1 MRNGTPKRGLL
12 ARQARPV
19 FSLAMP
25 PVWFHLLVA
34 LSLWTSALAEGTTTP
49 VISEFLT
56 SNSGGLRDEDGDSPD
71 WIEIHNPGATPVDLG
86 GWFLTDATN
95 RLTRWCFPHL
105 SLPADGRFLVFASAK
120 NRTNAAA
127 PLHSSFDLAAGGGY
141 LALVRP
147 DGVTVASEHRYGP
160 QRPNVS
166 FGTGRSLAAS
176 PLLATGASARFLI
189 PTAASKPT
197 GWNEGGEF
205 DDSGWASGNTGLGFD
220 QSNVSS
226 GLLAYWD
233 FNDAADP
240 ASARDRSGR
249 GHHGRLSGVGFSVDA
264 GGRTG
269 TTGDRSLNCAG
280 TGTMAV
286 PDAAKGMF
294 DTAVA
299 HDAVTLSLWVYG
311 GATQPAQDSVFW
323 GGSQPDGGGTRSL
336 NAHLPWSDSVIY
348 WDTGC
353 CDPGLHRIS
362 VGVPAAA
369 RWKGRWNHYAFL
381 KQGDSKRI
389 FWNGTMLAEGKNT
402 ENLNAIRSFFLG
414 SGAGGTSTY
423 HGRIDDVAIWDEALN
438 AAQIQALASGASPLE
453 IRRYGPLIATDLGT
467 AMRGVN
473 ASALVRIPF
482 TVTDP
487 SAIDLLLLRVQ
498 YDDGFVAWLN
508 GTEVA
513 RRNAPGGA
521 GSAVPFDATST
532 AVRPEG
538 AALTAEDI
546 EIRGSGSLLRTGT
559 NVLAIQALNRSRDDA
574 TLLLRPELFGG
585 KSLGLRWFAEPTPGE
600 PNGPG
605 VAGFVGDT
613 RFEPDRG
620 LYFQPFEVR
629 IWTETPGATLVYTTN
644 GSVPSLTNGK
654 RAAGSNAL
662 VRVTSTT
669 VLRAAAFLD
678 DHAPSDVDTQT
689 YLFPA
694 SVAAQKRPSS
704 IGATWPGGAPADFS
718 VDARVVSGAIPG
730 YGFTNALASLPTL
743 SLALPEA
750 DIFGPTGLYAN
761 PGGRD
766 DAWEREVSL
775 EWIHP
780 DGRRGFHRRAGLRIH
795 GNVSRDKGF
804 TPKHSFGVVFRSDYG
819 SSRLNVPLFP
829 DTPARGFNRL
839 VLRAGSTDTWPVAE
853 WDTLVD
859 GVKRWYRKDA
869 SYIRDQWV
877 RDSQLALGHA
887 SSHGT
892 FAHLYLNGIYWGLY
906 NVCERPDA
914 EFAALH
920 LGGDASEYDVLADF
934 AEVRAGDATAWRQLM
949 TTAGAGLTGQ
959 ANYQRLMGNNADGT
973 RNPAYPVLLDVNNL
987 VDYMILSIFIGSD
1000 DWPNHNWW
1008 AARRRG
1014 DSSSGFRFFVWDQ
1027 EISINSLIKQR
1038 SSWGPIYAE
1047 ADVADTPTYV
1057 YARARA
1063 NPEFRMLFAD
1073 RIQKHLFN
1081 GGALSLP
1088 RNLARWSA
1096 RIAEIDRAVVAE
1108 SARWGDYQRSSQ
1120 PFVREREWLTNDLWM
1135 RNTFFPSN
1143 HVVALKRFRSANLY
1157 PTMDAP
1163 LANPPGGAVTAG
1175 ARVTLV
1181 NPNAT
1186 GTLYFTTDGS
1196 DPRLVGGGISTK
1208 AQAYTDPVTINRRT
1222 SLRLRVRNGTTW
1234 SALVEAEFFLAQD
1247 YAALKPTE
1255 LFYHPPDSLDRDG
1268 DDFEFVEL
1276 QNTGADRL
1284 DLTGLRFTDG
1294 VEFGFADG
1302 AVLEP
1307 GGFAVLTRDP
1317 NFFAGRFPGVP
1328 VTGTYTG
1335 RLDNGG
1341 ETLTLGHTLGFR
1353 VFTMAYGDSSP
1364 WPAAA
1369 DGLGPSLQRA
1379 SLTLASD
1386 DPTAW
1391 VAAEPTPGAAFDTQ
1405 ASDTDGDGVPDTWE
1419 RDHGTDPL
1427 RPDATAD
1434 PDGDGFNNAAEFL
1447 AGTDPRDA
1455 ASALRLEW
1463 VGTNAVPAPGE
1474 LRLKFLASA
1483 GRTYAIQK
1491 RSDLTQGP
1499 WTTLLRLES
1508 NDNPRPITVTDPA
1521 SGASGLYRVI
1531 TPAP

>member
-1 MRNGTPKRGLL
+1 M
-12 ARQARPV
+12 V
-19 FSLAMP
+19 SLDMP
-25 PVWFHLLVA
+25 PVWFRLLVA
-34 LSLWTSALAEGTTTP
+34 LSLWTSALAQGVPAP
-49 VISEFLT
+49 VISEFLA
-56 SNSGGLRDEDGDSPD
+56 SNSGGLRDEEGDSPD
-71 WIEIHNPGATPVDLG
+71 WMEIHNPGATSVNLG

-95 RLTRWCFPHL
+95 RLNQWRFPER
-105 SLPADGRFLVFASAK
+105 SLPPDGRLLVFASGK

-127 PLHSSFDLAAGGGY
+127 PLHANFALSASGGY

-189 PTAASKPT
+189 PTAESKPT
-197 GWNEGGEF
+197 GWNEGDEF
-205 DDSGWASGNTGLGFD
+205 DDSAWASGKTGLGFD
-220 QSNVSS
+220 QSDASA
-226 GLLAYWD
+226 GLVAYWD

-240 ASARDRSGR
+240 ASARDRSGH
-249 GHHGRLSGVGFSVDA
+249 GHVGRLSGVGFSTDA

-269 TTGDRSLNCAG
+269 TTGDRSLNCTGA
-280 TGTMAV
+280 GTMAV

-294 DTAVA
+294 DTAIA

-311 GATQPAQDSVFW
+311 GTGQPAQDSVFW
-323 GGSQPDGGGTRSL
+323 AGSQTDGGGNRSL
-336 NAHLPWSDSVIY
+336 NVHLPWSDSVIY

-362 VGVPAAA
+362 VGVPDTT

-389 FWNGTMLAEGKNT
+389 FWNGSLIAEGKNT
-402 ENLNAIRSFFLG
+402 ENLGAIRSFFLG
-414 SGAGGTSTY
+414 SGAGGKSTY

-438 AAQIQALASGASPLE
+438 TAQIQALASGASPLE
-453 IRRYGPLIATDLGT
+453 IRQLGPLIATDLGA

-508 GTEVA
+508 GKEVA
-513 RRNAPGGA
+513 RRNAPGGT
-521 GSAVPFDATST
+521 GSAIPFDATAT
-532 AVRPEG
+532 AARPDG
-538 AALTAEDI
+538 AALIAEDI
-546 EIRGSGSLLRTGT
+546 EIRGSGSLLRAGR
-559 NVLAIQALNRSRDDA
+559 NVLAIQALNRTRDDA

-585 KSLGLRWFAEPTPGE
+585 RSLGLRWFAEPTPGE

-620 LYFQPFEVR
+620 LYFQPLEVR

-644 GSVPSLTNGK
+644 GSVPSLTNGT
-654 RAAGSNAL
+654 RAAGSNAV
-662 VRVTSTT
+662 VRMTATT
-669 VLRAAAFLD
+669 VLRAAAFLE
-678 DHAPSDVDTQT
+678 DHASSDVDTQT

-704 IGATWPGGAPADFS
+704 IGATWPGGAPADFG

-743 SLALPEA
+743 SLVLPEA
-750 DIFGPTGLYAN
+750 DIFGPAGLYAN
-761 PGGRD
+761 PGGRE
-766 DAWEREVSL
+766 DAWERETSV

-795 GNVSRDKGF
+795 GNVTRDKGF

-819 SSRLNVPLFP
+819 STRLDFPLFP

-869 SYIRDQWV
+869 SYVRDQWV

-914 EFAALH
+914 EFAAMH
-920 LGGDASEYDVLADF
+920 LGGDADEYDVLADF

-949 TTAGAGLTGQ
+949 TAAGAGLSGN

-1008 AARRRG
+1008 SARRRG
-1014 DSSSGFRFFVWDQ
+1014 DASGGFRFFVWDQ

-1088 RNLARWSA
+1088 RNLARWST

-1120 PFVREREWLTNDLWM
+1120 PFLREREWLTNDLWM

-1157 PTMDAP
+1157 PAMNAP
-1163 LANPPGGAVTAG
+1163 SANPPGGAVAAG

-1196 DPRLVGGGISTK
+1196 DPRLVGGGLSAK
-1208 AQAYTDPVTINRRT
+1208 AQAYTEPVTVDRRT

-1234 SALVEAEFFLAQD
+1234 SALVEAEFFVAQD
-1247 YAALKPTE
+1247 YAALQPTE
-1255 LFYHPPDSLDRDG
+1255 LFFHPPDSPDRDG

-1276 QNTGADRL
+1276 QNTGSDRL
-1284 DLTGLRFTDG
+1284 ELSGLRFTDG

-1302 AVLEP
+1302 AVIEP
-1307 GGFAVLTRDP
+1307 GGFAVLVRDP
-1317 NFFAGRFPGVP
+1317 EAFAERFPGAA
-1328 VTGTYTG
+1328 VTGTYAG
-1335 RLDNGG
+1335 RLNNAG
-1341 ETLTLGHTLGFR
+1341 EALTLEHALGFR
-1353 VFTMAYGDSSP
+1353 VFTMTYGDSAP
-1364 WPAAA
+1364 WPPAA
-1369 DGLGPSLQRA
+1369 DGLGASLQRA
-1379 SLTLASD
+1379 SLKLAAG
-1386 DPTAW
+1386 DPAAW
-1391 VAAEPTPGAAFDTQ
+1391 VAAVPTPGAPFD
-1405 ASDTDGDGVPDTWE
+1405 ALRADTDGDGLPDTWE

-1427 RPDATAD
+1427 RPDASAD
-1434 PDGDGFNNAAEFL
+1434 PDGDGFTNAAEFL
-1447 AGTDPRDA
+1447 AGTNPRDA

-1463 VGTNAVPAPGE
+1463 VGMNAVPAPGE
-1474 LRLKFLASA
+1474 LRLGFKASA
-1483 GRTYAIQK
+1483 GRTYAVQW
-1491 RSDLTQGP
+1491 RRDLAEGP
-1499 WTTLLRLES
+1499 WTTLLRVES
-1508 NDNPRPITVTDPA
+1508 AANPRPISVTDPT

>member
-1 MRNGTPKRGLL
+1 M
-12 ARQARPV
+12 V
-19 FSLAMP
+19 SLAMP
-25 PVWFHLLVA
+25 PVWFRLLVA
-34 LSLWTSALAEGTTTP
+34 LSLWTSALAQGVPAP
-49 VISEFLT
+49 VISEFLA
-56 SNSGGLRDEDGDSPD
+56 SNSGGLRDEEGDSPD
-71 WIEIHNPGATPVDLG
+71 WIEIHNPGATPVNLG

-95 RLTRWCFPHL
+95 QLNRWRFPERSL
-105 SLPADGRFLVFASAK
+105 SPDGRLLVFASGK
-120 NRTNAAA
+120 DRTNAAA
-127 PLHSSFDLAAGGGY
+127 QLHANFALSAKGGY

-189 PTAASKPT
+189 PTAESKPT
-197 GWNEGGEF
+197 GWNEGDEF
-205 DDSGWASGNTGLGFD
+205 DDSAWASGNTGLGFD
-220 QSNVSS
+220 QSNASA
-226 GLLAYWD
+226 GLVAYWD

-240 ASARDRSGR
+240 ASVRDRSGR

-269 TTGDRSLNCAG
+269 TTGDRSLNCTG

-294 DTAVA
+294 DTAIA

-311 GATQPAQDSVFW
+311 GTGQPAQDSVFW
-323 GGSQPDGGGTRSL
+323 AGSQTDGGGNRSL
-336 NAHLPWSDSVIY
+336 NVHLPWSDSVIY

-362 VGVPAAA
+362 VGVPDAT

-389 FWNGTMLAEGKNT
+389 FWNGTLLAEGKNT

-414 SGAGGTSTY
+414 SGAGGSGAY

-438 AAQIQALASGASPLE
+438 AAQIQALASGTSPLE
-453 IRRYGPLIATDLGT
+453 IRRFGALISTDLG
-467 AMRGVN
+467 AEMRGVN

-513 RRNAPGGA
+513 RRNAPA
-521 GSAVPFDATST
+521 GPGSPVPFDAAAT
-532 AVRPEG
+532 AVRPDG
-538 AALTAEDI
+538 TALTAEDI
-546 EIRGSGSLLRTGT
+546 EIRGSGSLLRAGR
-559 NVLAIQALNRSRDDA
+559 NVLAIQALNRSRDDS

-585 KSLGLRWFAEPTPGE
+585 RSLGLRWFAAPTPGE

-644 GSVPSLTNGK
+644 GSVPSLTNGM
-654 RAAGSNAL
+654 RAAGSNT
-662 VRVTSTT
+662 VMRVTGTT
-669 VLRAAAFLD
+669 LLRAAAFLE
-678 DHAPSDVDTQT
+678 DHASSAVETQT

-694 SVAAQKRPSS
+694 SVAAQKRPTSV
-704 IGATWPGGAPADFS
+704 GTTWPGGAPADFG

-743 SLALPEA
+743 SLVLPEA

-761 PGGRD
+761 PGGRE
-766 DAWEREVSL
+766 DAWEREASL

-780 DGRRGFHRRAGLRIH
+780 DGRQGFHRRAGLRIH
-795 GNVSRDKGF
+795 GNVTRDKGF

-819 SSRLNVPLFP
+819 SSRLDVPLFP

-920 LGGDASEYDVLADF
+920 LGGDADEYDVLADF

-949 TTAGAGLTGQ
+949 TAAGAGLTGQ

-1014 DSSSGFRFFVWDQ
+1014 DASGGFRFFVWDQ

-1120 PFVREREWLTNDLWM
+1120 PFLREREWLANDLWM

-1163 LANPPGGAVTAG
+1163 LASPPSGAVTAG
-1175 ARVTLV
+1175 TRVTLV

-1196 DPRLVGGGISTK
+1196 DPRLVGGGLSAK
-1208 AQAYTDPVTINRRT
+1208 AQAYTEPVTLDRRT
-1222 SLRLRVRNGTTW
+1222 HLRLRVRNGTTW
-1234 SALVEAEFFLAQD
+1234 SALVEAEFFVAQD
-1247 YAALKPTE
+1247 YAALQPTE
-1255 LFYHPPDSLDRDG
+1255 LFYHPPDSPDRDG

-1276 QNTGADRL
+1276 QNTGSDRL
-1284 DLTGLRFTDG
+1284 RLGGLRFSKGIDY
-1294 VEFGFADG
+1294 GFPDDAVVDPG
-1302 AVLEP
+1302 AHVVLVRDP
-1307 GGFAVLTRDP
+1307 MAFAV
-1317 NFFAGRFPGVP
+1317 RFPGVP
-1328 VTGTYTG
+1328 VAGVYTG

-1341 ETLTLGHTLGFR
+1341 EALALDHTAGFP
-1353 VFTMAYGDSSP
+1353 VFAMSYDDSPP
-1364 WPAAA
+1364 WPSAA
-1369 DGLGPSLQRA
+1369 DGLGASLQRLAPTGPPA
-1379 SLTLASD
+1379 SPSS
-1386 DPTAW
+1386 W
-1391 VAAEPTPGAAFDTQ
+1391 VAAPPTPGSPLIGTDT
-1405 ASDTDGDGVPDTWE
+1405 DTDGDGMPDTWE
-1419 RDHGTDPL
+1419 RLNGTNPA
-1427 RPDATAD
+1427 RADADAD
-1434 PDGDGFNNAAEFL
+1434 LDADGFSNGAEYL
-1447 AGTDPRDA
+1447 AGTNPQDA
-1455 ASALRLEW
+1455 SSALRLKWIGLDAATEP
-1463 VGTNAVPAPGE
+1463 GTV
-1474 LRLKFLASA
+1474 RLTFQTMA
-1483 GRTYAIQK
+1483 GRTYAVQV
-1491 RSDLTQGP
+1491 RTNLVAGP
-1499 WTTLLRLES
+1499 WVTIQRVGPAAEPGRATLA
-1508 NDNPRPITVTDPA
+1508 DPA
-1521 SGASGLYRVI
+1521 SGATRSYRLV
-1531 TPAP
+1531 TPAPE

>member
-1 MRNGTPKRGLL
+1 M
-12 ARQARPV
+12 V
-19 FSLAMP
+19 SLAMP
-25 PVWFHLLVA
+25 PVWFRLLVA
-34 LSLWTSALAEGTTTP
+34 LSLWTSALGEGIATP
-49 VISEFLT
+49 VISECLT

-71 WIEIHNPGATPVDLG
+71 WVEIHNPGAAPVNLA
-86 GWFLTDATN
+86 GWFLTDSAL
-95 RLTRWCFPHL
+95 RLTRWRFPERN
-105 SLPADGRFLVFASAK
+105 LPANGRLLVFASGK
-120 NRTNAAA
+120 DRTNAAA
-127 PLHSSFDLAAGGGY
+127 PLHANFALSASGGY
-141 LALVRP
+141 VALVRP
-147 DGVTVASEHRYGP
+147 DGVTVASEHHYEA

-166 FGTGRSLAAS
+166 FGTGRSLATS
-176 PLLATGASARFLI
+176 PLVATGASARILV
-189 PTAASKPT
+189 PKAAAMAP

-205 DDSGWASGNTGLGFD
+205 DDSTWASGNTGLGFD
-220 QSNVSS
+220 QSEASS
-226 GLLAYWD
+226 GLLAFWD

-240 ASARDRSGR
+240 ASVRDRSGR
-249 GHHGRLSGVGFSVDA
+249 GRDGRLSGVGFSADA

-269 TTGDRSLNCAG
+269 LAGDRSLNCAG
-280 TGTMAV
+280 KGTMSV

-294 DTAVA
+294 DTAIA

-311 GATQPAQDSVFW
+311 GTAQPAQDSVFW
-323 GGSQPDGGGTRSL
+323 AGSQTDGGGTRSL
-336 NAHLPWSDSVIY
+336 NVHLPWSDSVVY

-362 VGVPAAA
+362 VGVPDST

-389 FWNGTMLAEGKNT
+389 FWNGTLLAEGKNT

-414 SGAGGTSTY
+414 SGAAGTSTY

-438 AAQIQALASGASPLE
+438 AAQIAALASGTSPLE
-453 IRRYGPLIATDLGT
+453 IRRYGPLIATDLGG

-482 TVTDP
+482 TVADP
-487 SAIDLLLLRVQ
+487 SAIDLLLLRMQ

-508 GTEVA
+508 GIEVA

-521 GSAVPFDATST
+521 ESPVPFDAQAT
-532 AVRPEG
+532 AARPEG
-538 AALTAEDI
+538 AALVAEDI
-546 EIRGSGSLLRTGT
+546 EIRASGSLIRTGR
-559 NVLAIQALNRSRDDA
+559 NVLAIQALNRTRDDA
-574 TLLLRPELFGG
+574 TLLLRPELLGG
-585 KSLGLRWFAEPTPGE
+585 RSLGLRSFQEPTPGT

-613 RFEPDRG
+613 RFEPGRG
-620 LYFQPFEVR
+620 IYHQPVEVR

-644 GSVPSLTNGK
+644 GSVPSLTNGT
-654 RAAGSNAL
+654 RATGSNAL

-694 SVAAQKRPSS
+694 SVASQKRPASM
-704 IGATWPGGAPADFS
+704 GTTWPGGAPADFG
-718 VDARVVSGAIPG
+718 VDARVVSGTVPG
-730 YGFTNALASLPTL
+730 YGFTHALTSLPTL
-743 SLALPEA
+743 SLVLPEA

-766 DAWEREVSL
+766 DAWEREASL
-775 EWIHP
+775 EWIDP
-780 DGRRGFHRRAGLRIH
+780 KGRRGFHRRAGLRIH
-795 GNVSRDKGF
+795 GNISRDKGF
-804 TPKHSFGVVFRSDYG
+804 TPKHSFGVVFRGDYG
-819 SSRLNVPLFP
+819 STRLDFPLFP
-829 DTPARGFNRL
+829 DTPARGFDRL
-839 VLRAGSTDTWPVAE
+839 VLRAGSTDTWPVVE

-877 RDSQLALGHA
+877 RDSQIALGHA

-914 EFAALH
+914 DFAALH

-949 TTAGAGLTGQ
+949 AAAGAGLSGN
-959 ANYQRLMGNNADGT
+959 ANYQRLLGNNPDGT

-1014 DSSSGFRFFVWDQ
+1014 DQSAGFRFFVWDQ

-1047 ADVADTPTYV
+1047 ADVADTPTFV

-1063 NPEFRMLFAD
+1063 NAEFRMLFAD
-1073 RIQKHLFN
+1073 RIQRHLFN
-1081 GGALSLP
+1081 GGALSLA
-1088 RNLARWSA
+1088 RNLERWA
-1096 RIAEIDRAVVAE
+1096 TRTAEIDQAVVAE

-1120 PFVREREWLTNDLWM
+1120 PFLREREWLTNDLWM

-1143 HVVALKRFRSANLY
+1143 HVVALKRFRAANLY
-1157 PTMDAP
+1157 PAIDAP
-1163 LANPPGGAVTAG
+1163 SAAPAGGAVAAG

-1196 DPRLVGGGISTK
+1196 DPRLVGGGLSPK
-1208 AQAYTDPVTINRRT
+1208 ARAYTDPLTIDGRT

-1234 SALVEAEFFLAQD
+1234 SARVEAEFFVAQD
-1247 YAALKPTE
+1247 YAALQPTE
-1255 LFYHPPDSLDRDG
+1255 IHYHPPDSPGLDG
-1268 DDFEFVEL
+1268 DGLEFIEL
-1276 QNTGADRL
+1276 QNTGPDRL
-1284 DLTGLRFTDG
+1284 DLSGLRFTEGID
-1294 VEFGFADG
+1294 FAFPDPAFLAPG
-1302 AVLEP
+1302 GLAVL
-1307 GGFAVLTRDP
+1307 VRDP
-1317 NFFAGRFPGVP
+1317 EAFAGRFPGVP
-1328 VTGTYTG
+1328 VAGIYAG

-1341 ETLTLGHTLGFR
+1341 ESLTLEHALGFR
-1353 VFTMAYGDSSP
+1353 VFTVVYEDSAP
-1364 WPAAA
+1364 WPPAA
-1369 DGLGPSLQRA
+1369 DGLGGSLQRA
-1379 SLTLASD
+1379 SLSLPPG
-1386 DPTAW
+1386 DPAAW
-1391 VAAEPTPGAAFDTQ
+1391 VAAPPTPGAVLDPMQ
-1405 ASDTDGDGVPDTWE
+1405 ADSDGDGLPDIWE
-1419 RDHGTDPL
+1419 RDHGTDPS
-1427 RPDATAD
+1427 RADAAAD
-1434 PDGDGFNNAAEFL
+1434 PDGDGFTNAAEFL
-1447 AGTDPRDA
+1447 AGTDPHDA

-1463 VGTNAVPAPGE
+1463 LGVDAASGTGE
-1474 LRLKFLASA
+1474 LRLGFQASA
-1483 GRTYAIQK
+1483 GRTYAIQW
-1491 RSDLTQGP
+1491 RRDLSAGS
-1499 WTTLLRLES
+1499 WATLLRVDS
-1508 NDNPRPITVTDPA
+1508 SPSPRRLTLADPA
-1521 SGASGLYRVI
+1521 LGATGLYRLI